1 MSQPTS
7 PYPSSGPAPAAPTAE
22 EEHLH
27 PQQRAVLVVVRGV
40 TYLIYGLVVAV
51 EVILGV
57 GFILLLLGA
66 NPSSSFVEWWYR
78 NLERVMEP
86 FRGIF
91 TPIELGT
98 TSGNVPSIFET
109 SVLFAMIIYAIA
121 AMVIYAFASWLSK
134 RLYLLD
140 LEDRAYRQR
149 VAYERQVY
157 LDRLNT
163 ERLIAANAAN
173 QEAIARGVAAA
184 NAQQQPPPPPPP
196 A

>member
-1 MSQPTS
+1 
-7 PYPSSGPAPAAPTAE
+7 
-22 EEHLH
+22 
-27 PQQRAVLVVVRGV
+27 VLVVVRGV

-109 SVLFAMIIYAIA
+109 SVLFAMIFHAIA
-121 AMVIYAFASWLSK
+121 AMVIYGFASWLSK
-134 RLYLLD
+134 RLYRLD
-140 LEDRAYRQR
+140 LEDRAYRDR
-149 VAYERQVY
+149 VAYERQVH
-157 LDRLNT
+157 LDRVNT
-163 ERLIAANAAN
+163 ERMIAANAAN

-184 NAQQQPPPPPPP
+184 TQPTQPTPPPPPP